1 MSVIINFP
9 ESVLTRLKRKAE
21 REKQSIE
28 EVTVH
33 LVDRALAEDVNTEMV
48 DAELVALV
56 KRIQATPP
64 NPAMIR
70 PATGSLAEYLAES
83 LAREVTDPE
92 AFDQAEWD
100 RAWDAI
106 EQEMKAVTRANDI
119 AEGRG

>member
-1 MSVIINFP
+1 MSVTINFP

-33 LVDRALAEDVNTEMV
+33 LVDRALDKEADIEQV
-48 DAELVALV
+48 DAELLALV
-56 KRIQATPP
+56 ERIQATPP
-64 NPAMIR
+64 NPAMLR
-70 PATGSLAEYLAES
+70 PAIGSLAEYLAES
-83 LAREVTDPE
+83 LAREAAEPE
-92 AFDQAEWD
+92 EFDQAEWD

>member
-1 MSVIINFP
+1 MSVTIDFP
-9 ESVLTRLKRKAE
+9 ENVLTRLKRKAA

-33 LVDRALAEDVNTEMV
+33 LVDRALDEDAATEQV
-48 DAELVALV
+48 DAELLALV
-56 KRIQATPP
+56 ERIKATPR

-70 PATGSLAEYLAES
+70 PAVGSLAEYLAES
-83 LAREVTDPE
+83 LAREAAEPE
-92 AFDQAEWD
+92 GFDQAEWD

-106 EQEMKAVTRANDI
+106 EQEMKEVTRANDI